1 MSCWPWREPTGTGGS
16 RWPALGSSCAVGR
29 WRQCRRYA
37 HQARRTPNPALDDLE
52 PWAAGSFDEIVVACD
67 LDILTDDDY
76 AALVEAITP

>member
-1 MSCWPWREPTGTGGS
+1 VPPVCPPG
-16 RWPALGSSCAVGR
+16 PQDA
-29 WRQCRRYA
+29 
-37 HQARRTPNPALDDLE
+37 NPALDDLE